1 MEETEETREAMEETD
16 VEKPEDEAPV
26 DEGEAVKELE
36 EVEESVAEEIA
47 EEAEVEAEEE
57 AVEEKAEKE
66 AEEAKPEIVD
76 ERVYT
81 IPLGK
86 AWIVPRRKR
95 AAKAV
100 RLLRGFVERHM
111 KVGAEPTEEEEQG
124 RLVISNEVN
133 EKIWS
138 RGIEKPP
145 RRIRVRAAK
154 DVEGTVT
161 VYLAEGD

>member
-1 MEETEETREAMEETD
+1 MEEAEETGEAMEETD

-26 DEGEAVKELE
+26 DEGEAVEELE

-66 AEEAKPEIVD
+66 AEEAKPETVD

-100 RLLRGFVERHM
+100 RLLRRFVERHM
-111 KVGAEPTEEEEQG
+111 KVGAEPTEEEEPG

-133 EKIWS
+133 ERIWS